1 MIEIVGSLVMASF
14 AGALFLATISLG
26 AGPPASAS
34 KPAPHA
40 RRLG

>member
-1 MIEIVGSLVMASF
+1 MIEIVGSLMMASF

-26 AGPPASAS
+26 AGPPASRPKTS
-34 KPAPHA
+34 APL